1 MASIVTV
8 TSSDNGKSL
17 DVHVGDEIVVSLAEN
32 PTTGFRWELQGPAG
46 NALAP
51 EGDAFELAP
60 NPAVG
65 SGGTHQF
72 RLSAKAPGSATIGLR
87 LVRPWASGQPPL
99 QTFTVDINVSP

>member
-8 TSSDNGKSL
+8 TSGDNGKSL
-17 DVHVGDEIVVSLAEN
+17 DVQVGDEIVVSLAEN

-51 EGDAFELAP
+51 AGDTFELAP
-60 NPAVG
+60 NPSVG

-72 RLSAKAPGSATIGLR
+72 KFSAKAPGAATIVLR
-87 LVRPWASGQPPL
+87 LQRPWVRDQPAL
-99 QTFTVDINVSP
+99 QTFSVDISVSP